1 MTKKKID
8 LYLRNK
14 YKFNKNY
21 PIKKLTTIGLG
32 GIADYVVYPLNIREL
47 IDLILYCRTNKIR
60 YELIGNGSNVLY
72 SDRHFKGIIIS
83 INYLTKLYRKVDE
96 LYVMCGVKLPYLSY
110 YAYQHSY
117 VNFESFSLI
126 PGSVGASVSINAGAY
141 GRCIGDNIKSVV
153 VLDKNNKIKVLK
165 KEEIIF
171 KYRGSSLMEN
181 NYIILFA
188 CFNLE
193 EGNKLEIKSKMDLYS
208 KLRIESQPL
217 YERNFGS
224 LFKNHETKKA
234 YKIIKECQLEEFTY
248 KGVKLSKKHLNF
260 LQISTNNSAK
270 DVLYFIEKLREKVYN
285 KVGLVLDN
293 EVILVNWREKD
304 VKRIKRKFK

>member
-1 MTKKKID
+1 MKKKKID
-8 LYLRNK
+8 LYLKNK
-14 YKFNKNY
+14 YKYNKDY
-21 PIKKLTTIGLG
+21 SIKKLTTIGLG
-32 GIADYVVYPLNIREL
+32 GIADYVVYPLNIKEL
-47 IDLILYCRTNKIR
+47 IDIILYCRTNKIK
-60 YELIGNGSNVLY
+60 YEIIGNGSNVLY

-83 INYLTKLYRKVDE
+83 INFLTKLYKKDDK
-96 LYVMCGVKLPYLSY
+96 LYAMCGVKLPYLSY

-126 PGSVGASVSINAGAY
+126 PGSVGASVLINAGAY
-141 GRCIGDNIKSVV
+141 GRCIGDNVKEVI
-153 VLDKNNKIKVLK
+153 VLDKNNKIRVLK
-165 KEEIIF
+165 KDETTF
-171 KYRGSSLMEN
+171 KYRNSSLMEN
-181 NYIILFA
+181 NYIILYV
-188 CFNLE
+188 CFNIDK
-193 EGNKLEIKSKMDLYS
+193 GNKLEIKSKMDLYS
-208 KLRIESQPL
+208 KLRYESQPL

-234 YKIIKECQLEEFTY
+234 YKIIQESQLEDFNY
-248 KGVKLSKKHLNF
+248 KGVGLSKKHLNF

-304 VKRIKRKFK
+304 VKRIKRTFK